1 MRFQPL
7 LALLVVVAS
16 MLAGCRHTPDEEQ
29 VRQAISAT
37 SAAAEA
43 GKPGATVEALT
54 EDFDGNAGQLDRR
67 GLSNLLRVF
76 ALRGQRIDVLM
87 GPVTVESRG
96 QRMVARFTVTLTAG
110 AGILPDNAGAYDVE
124 TGWRKDDGTWRCFT
138 ATWKKAL

>member
-7 LALLVVVAS
+7 LALFLVLAAT
-16 MLAGCRHTPDEEQ
+16 LAGCRHTPDEEQ

-37 SAAAEA
+37 AAAAEA
-43 GKPGATVEALT
+43 GKPGGTVESLA
-54 EDFDGNAGQLDRR
+54 EDFDGNAGQLDKR
-67 GLSNLLRVF
+67 GLTNLLRVF
-76 ALRGQRIDVLM
+76 ALRGQKITVLM
-87 GPVTVESRG
+87 GPVTVEPRG

-138 ATWKKAL
+138 AAWTKAL